1 MILKKE
7 NIIITGALGQDGTI
21 LSKLL
26 DTRKYKIIGIVRSLK
41 GKKIK
46 NVTYKRINL
55 SKKNSI
61 SKAIKDLKPIAL
73 VHFGSENPSFYESN
87 KLKKDFY
94 QKNFKSTKNLID
106 CFVKF
111 KSGKLILIGSS
122 QMYKD
127 KNIKINLKTKF
138 TPSTPYTRFRID
150 SFKYMIK
157 QKRKHKSNMVMAI
170 LFNHDS
176 IYRNKKFLIPRLI
189 KIIKSKNFNKLQE
202 IYHKNIS
209 GDFSHADDICN
220 GLLKLIKTR
229 ENPDKLIFS
238 SNKRSNINDIINY
251 LIKINK
257 VNFKLNGKVKNKTY
271 SSIGDNSYTKKILN
285 WKLKKDIFIAAKE
298 LNN

>member
-1 MILKKE
+1 MILKKK

-26 DTRKYKIIGIVRSLK
+26 DTRKYKIIGFVRSSK

-55 SKKNSI
+55 LKKNSI
-61 SKAIKDLKPIAL
+61 SKTINDLKPIAL

-127 KNIKINLKTKF
+127 KNIRINLKTKF

-176 IYRNKKFLIPRLI
+176 IYRNKKFLIPRLV

-202 IYHKNIS
+202 IYLGAFSDVYFADSSVNSNTIS
-209 GDFSHADDICN
+209 DSFAYVNADFDAWRRALPGRRQQSGQALLGGLRGTSNMLHRLVLNLDILSP
-220 GLLKLIKTR
+220 G
-229 ENPDKLIFS
+229 FS
-238 SNKRSNINDIINY
+238 WLRSRPQDTPQ
-251 LIKINK
+251 L
-257 VNFKLNGKVKNKTY
+257 
-271 SSIGDNSYTKKILN
+271 S
-285 WKLKKDIFIAAKE
+285 
-298 LNN
+298 